1 MGRINKIPSEIM
13 SSVFLKYVKHYA
25 TKFKANKG
33 FGRWLQ
39 EYEGMDASGYFDNPE
54 LLKDLYISI
63 LTNNM
68 PISYIIKEATYSICT
83 QALDAAKAFSEA
95 TFAIRL
101 ITEEI
106 AVDDNGK
113 ELIGLSYDDAQ
124 ALCKQMN
131 EEAEEILFKV
141 TKAK

>member
-1 MGRINKIPSEIM
+1 MLP
-13 SSVFLKYVKHYA
+13 VFLKYVKHYA
-25 TKFKANKG
+25 IKFKANKG
-33 FGRWLQ
+33 FGQWLQ
-39 EYEGMDASGYFDNPE
+39 EYEGMDACGYFDNPE

-63 LTNNM
+63 LTNSKSI
-68 PISYIIKEATYSICT
+68 PYIIKEAAYSICT

-95 TFAIRL
+95 TFEIRL

-124 ALCKQMN
+124 VLCKQMN